1 MHSEGNFAY
10 GTIFCPACMRK
21 GTGGH
26 VIIIRSFHLLIL
38 IFSDKFDVRSVIG

>member
-1 MHSEGNFAY
+1 MELEVVSSFY
-10 GTIFCPACMRK
+10 Q